1 MRFKDI
7 KINSDGV
14 ELDRVEKHNDGT
26 ELTQKMKNATA
37 PLASFKTS
45 LQAFT
50 GYALALI
57 GAPKEWH
64 DETNVSSI
72 HLSEEPKTNRRGLIV
87 TIVRKIERAK
97 NRVMVINTPL
107 MHQPTEDA
115 DGTNPGTFER
125 EVLNMI
131 TAAEKEATRYWNGE
145 RDQTELPLE
154 SNDDLAKRRGKGR
167 KAGKGESDDDVLR
180 QLLLAAGRDIP
191 VDAIA
196 RATSSERQS
205 AQAWA
210 EAAVDTEIR
219 DADRPKEPEW
229 VQKNATPALIEDVA
243 KAQTP
248 AKK

>member
-7 KINSDGV
+7 KINADGV

-37 PLASFKTS
+37 PLASFKTA

-57 GAPKEWH
+57 GAPAEWH

-131 TAAEKEATRYWNGE
+131 TTAEKEATRYWNGE
-145 RDQTELPLE
+145 RDQTELPFE
-154 SNDDLAKRRGKGR
+154 STDDLSKRRGKGR
-167 KAGKGESDDDVLR
+167 GKAKPADDEVVR
-180 QLLLAAGRDIP
+180 QLLLSAGRDVP

-196 RATSSERQS
+196 RATSSERD
-205 AQAWA
+205 AAITWA
-210 EAAVDTEIR
+210 EAVV
-219 DADRPKEPEW
+219 ADPAAEGNPSEPEW
-229 VQKNATPALIEDVA
+229 IQKNATPALIEA
-243 KAQTP
+243 K
-248 AKK
+248 

>member
-7 KINSDGV
+7 KINADGV

-37 PLASFKTS
+37 PLASFKTA

-64 DETNVSSI
+64 DETTVSSI

-131 TAAEKEATRYWNGE
+131 TDAEREATRYWNGE
-145 RDQTELPLE
+145 RDQTDMFEG
-154 SNDDLAKRRGKGR
+154 NDDVSRKRKGR
-167 KAGKGESDDDVLR
+167 GGKAKPADDETVR
-180 QLLLAAGRDIP
+180 QLLLTAGRDVP

-196 RATSSERQS
+196 RATSSERD
-205 AQAWA
+205 AAITWA
-210 EAAVDTEIR
+210 EAAINDP
-219 DADRPKEPEW
+219 DAEGNPSEPEW
-229 VQKNATPALIEDVA
+229 IQKNATPALIA
-243 KAQTP
+243 SK
-248 AKK
+248 